1 MKIRDVLGEAVADTK
16 DAIALSKA
24 IVDYLVD
31 NDITKPGTKID
42 LNSVPNLPKMTTQEA
57 QTLINSVRI
66 IVVDPDK
73 VWGKGANVGAD
84 AASYYTDPQGNYVDA
99 AYKDARLSKDVK
111 AGKLNKLIDP
121 NDPAWKDLISHEGRQ
136 GNKMDIRIPFNRLTY
151 EGKQDLAST
160 MSHEFSHVLD
170 TIKGAH
176 LSKEWGKVQDHKDA
190 DAKLQKHREA
200 QKLITP
206 ENPKPEGL
214 LDPAEEKRLIK
225 ILKSNPGNYAP
236 SGSFGYYA
244 RQTEVN
250 ARLVQTAGTM
260 ADWAPKL
267 LQTRHN
273 IEYVIKIAL
282 TQNAI
287 PHAFIKWPD
296 EATFKKYN
304 GYNLTPEQWK
314 EAFANPE
321 FKKVY
326 SRLYKFVADESVAGG
341 FIAQA
346 QKDNFRTWDK
356 AITGQSLKDRFIE
369 KFKQVVIFGVQSAK
383 DAVKSVATKVTGE
396 VRFAQA
402 AVADLER
409 LIIKKLPVFLA
420 KAGVKSIPLVGILF
434 GVAFA
439 IPRLIKGDAPGAGLE
454 VASSVGG
461 LATVIPTVAYQMSR
475 DLYNEV
481 YEYEDGKPAVFEY
494 DMARDPEATKQ
505 RLKELSDMV
514 SNLLNK
520 NLEKNAPSFPQA
532 FQNTQGGAALGNPMI
547 AKQAS
552 KVRAQRDQSPVRDI
566 AFESMLRIAGLR

>member
-1 MKIRDVLGEAVADTK
+1 MKINELLGEAVADTK
-16 DAIALSKA
+16 DAIALSNA
-24 IVDYLVD
+24 IVDYLV
-31 NDITKPGTKID
+31 NNNITKPGTKID
-42 LNSVPNLPKMTTQEA
+42 LTSIPNLPKMTSQEA
-57 QTLINSVRI
+57 QTLIDAVRI
-66 IVVDPDK
+66 IVVDPER

-84 AASYYTDPQGNYVDA
+84 AASYYRDPQGNYVDQ
-99 AYKDARLSKDVK
+99 AYKDARTSKDVR
-111 AGKLNKLIDP
+111 AGKMAPLIAP
-121 NDPAWKDLISHEGRQ
+121 NDPVWKDLVASQGRA
-136 GNKMDIRIPFNRLTY
+136 GNKMDIRIPFDKLTY
-151 EGKQDLAST
+151 ETKRGLASI
-160 MSHEFSHVLD
+160 MSHEISHVLD

-176 LSKEWGKVQDHKDA
+176 NSKDWEKVQDHKDA

-206 ENPKPEGL
+206 ENPRPEGL

-225 ILKSNPGNYAP
+225 ILKSNPGTYAP
-236 SGSFGYYA
+236 TGSIGYYA

-260 ADWAPKL
+260 AEWAPKL
-267 LQTRHN
+267 FQTKHD
-273 IEYVIKIAL
+273 IGEVTKWAL
-282 TQNAI
+282 SQNSVA
-287 PHAFIKWPD
+287 HAFIKWPD
-296 EATFKKYN
+296 EATFRKSLRS
-304 GYNLTPEQWK
+304 LTPEQWK

-326 SRLYKFVADESVAGG
+326 NRLYKFVADESVAGG

-346 QKDNFRTWDK
+346 QKDNFRTWNK
-356 AITGQSLKDRFIE
+356 AIVGQSLKDKFVE
-369 KFKQVVIFGVQSAK
+369 KFKQVVIFGL
-383 DAVKSVATKVTGE
+383 
-396 VRFAQA
+396 QA
-402 AVADLER
+402 AADTVKQAAQRATANVRLVQNGFADLER
-409 LIIKKLPVFLA
+409 IIIKKLPAFLV

-494 DMARDPEATKQ
+494 DMAKDPEGTKQ
-505 RLKELSDMV
+505 RVKELTDMI

-520 NLEKNAPSFPQA
+520 NLKKNAPSFPQA
-532 FQNTQGGAALGNPMI
+532 FQDTQDGAALGNPMI

-552 KVRAQRDQSPVRDI
+552 KTRAQRDQSPVRDI